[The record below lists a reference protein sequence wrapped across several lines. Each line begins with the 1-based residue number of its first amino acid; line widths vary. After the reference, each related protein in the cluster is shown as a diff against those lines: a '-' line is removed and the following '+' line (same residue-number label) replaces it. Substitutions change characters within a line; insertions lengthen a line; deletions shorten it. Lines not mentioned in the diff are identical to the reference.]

1 VIAMVLI
8 AALAA
13 GAAWMAQGWRKDAVI
28 AAQAA
33 AFAIERDGQAQ
44 ATVAAIE
51 EAREEGRRRTAA
63 MEDERDK
70 AQRLAAAAAADAAGA
85 RNERDRLR
93 SRANALARAAADR
106 DPAAAN
112 GSPPGAAG
120 ADLLAYMLG
129 RVSDRATE
137 LAAIA
142 DRARVAGL
150 TCERI
155 YDGLSK

>member
-1 VIAMVLI
+1 MAGI
-8 AALAA
+8 AAWSVQEWWWGAAVSELKADFAREDAERANANLAA
-13 GAAWMAQGWRKDAVI
+13 V
-28 AAQAA
+28 
-33 AFAIERDGQAQ
+33 ER
-44 ATVAAIE
+44 V
-51 EAREEGRRRTAA
+51 REEEKRRTAA
-63 MEDERDK
+63 VEEARNE
-70 AQRLAAAAAADAAGA
+70 AQKLAAAAAADAAGA

-93 SRANALARAAADR
+93 ARANALARAAADR
-106 DPAAAN
+106 DPAAAD
-112 GSPPGAAG
+112 GGPPGAAG

-129 RVSDRATE
+129 RVSDRAAE